1 MREGGSKKKKPFH
14 FFRLA
19 FTAVAVGSKTSP
31 CLGEGARAKDVHV
44 KWQKKKCMR
53 MTRFERAAVRWQRL
67 YGSVG
72 LASLGLAPFSG
83 GGRST
88 AELHPLLSLAHELKR
103 DLSK

>member
-1 MREGGSKKKKPFH
+1 MREGGSKKKKTFSLFSP
-14 FFRLA
+14 RLHRRRRRIKN
-19 FTAVAVGSKTSP
+19 FAVPRRGCSSK
-31 CLGEGARAKDVHV
+31 GRKMA
-44 KWQKKKCMR
+44 KKKCMR

>member
-1 MREGGSKKKKPFH
+1 
-14 FFRLA
+14 
-19 FTAVAVGSKTSP
+19 
-31 CLGEGARAKDVHV
+31 
-44 KWQKKKCMR
+44 MR